1 MKRVADVLI
10 VGSGVAGLYASLNL
24 RDDLEIIMVSK
35 KSVNLCNSSL
45 AQGGIAVARGKEDFQ
60 SFIED
65 TLKAGKYE
73 NNIDSVKVLV
83 EESMDNINKLIEL
96 GANFEKDENGV
107 LFTKE
112 GAHEINRIVYHKDIT
127 GKHVEDILL
136 ENVKR
141 RKNIKIIEDCEMV
154 DIYHRGNRCIGALF
168 NKDGQD
174 LSIYAKVV
182 ILATGGIGG
191 LFKKSTNE
199 RIITGDSIGV
209 AIRNNIEIKDL
220 SYIQIHPT
228 AFFSKKS
235 EEKRFLISESVRGEG
250 GKLLNCNGERFVDEL
265 LPRDI
270 VSKKIYEEMK
280 KTNSNN
286 VFLDVSFMEKSFLQ
300 NRFPNIYNKC
310 LEEGIDISKEPIP
323 VAPAQHYFMGGI
335 KVDLN
340 GKTSMENLYAF
351 GETSCTGVHGANRL
365 ASNSLLEALVF
376 SRRGA
381 LEINFKDRAEAI
393 LNQDEYSDE
402 DIKRVLEEIN
412 SYIDNLE
419 LIIEERECEDL
430 DKYRLLNRKILIDE
444 ICRLRGDIKDELVT
458 CGGECKKSS

>member
-24 RDDLEIIMVSK
+24 REDLEIIMVSK

-73 NNIDSVKVLV
+73 NNIDSVRVLV
-83 EESMDNINKLIEL
+83 EESIDNINKLIDL

-154 DIYHRGNRCIGALF
+154 DIYHRDNRCIGALF
-168 NKDGQD
+168 NKDGEN

-250 GKLLNCNGERFVDEL
+250 GKLINCNGERFVDEL

-270 VSKKIYEEMK
+270 VAKKIYEEMK

-310 LEEGIDISKEPIP
+310 LDEGIDISKEPIP
-323 VAPAQHYFMGGI
+323 VDPAQHYFMGGI

-381 LEINFKDRAEAI
+381 LEIN
-393 LNQDEYSDE
+393 
-402 DIKRVLEEIN
+402 
-412 SYIDNLE
+412 SYIDDLE

>member
-1 MKRVADVLI
+1 MKRVTDVLI

-24 RDDLEIIMVSK
+24 REDLEIIMVSK

-73 NNIDSVKVLV
+73 NNIDSVRVLV
-83 EESMDNINKLIEL
+83 EESMDNINKLIDL

-168 NKDGQD
+168 NKDGEN

-270 VSKKIYEEMK
+270 VAKKIYEEMK

-310 LEEGIDISKEPIP
+310 LEEGVDISKEPIP

-381 LEINFKDRAEAI
+381 LEIN
-393 LNQDEYSDE
+393 
-402 DIKRVLEEIN
+402 

>member
-24 RDDLEIIMVSK
+24 REDLEIIMVSK

-73 NNIDSVKVLV
+73 NNIDSVRVLV
-83 EESMDNINKLIEL
+83 EESMDNINKLIDL

-141 RKNIKIIEDCEMV
+141 RKNIKIIEECEMV
-154 DIYHRGNRCIGALF
+154 DIYHRDNRCIGALF
-168 NKDGQD
+168 NKDGENS
-174 LSIYAKVV
+174 SIYAKVV

-381 LEINFKDRAEAI
+381 LEIN
-393 LNQDEYSDE
+393 
-402 DIKRVLEEIN
+402 

>member
-24 RDDLEIIMVSK
+24 REDLEIIMVSK

-73 NNIDSVKVLV
+73 NNIDSVRVLV
-83 EESMDNINKLIEL
+83 EESMDNINKLIDL

-250 GKLLNCNGERFVDEL
+250 GKLINCNGERFVDEL

-300 NRFPNIYNKC
+300 KRFPNIYNKC

-381 LEINFKDRAEAI
+381 LEIN
-393 LNQDEYSDE
+393 
-402 DIKRVLEEIN
+402 

>member
-10 VGSGVAGLYASLNL
+10 VGSGVAGLYTALNL
-24 RDDLEIIMVSK
+24 REDLEIIMVSK

-73 NNIDSVKVLV
+73 NNIDSVRVLV
-83 EESMDNINKLIEL
+83 EESMDNINKLIDL

-141 RKNIKIIEDCEMV
+141 RKNIKIIEECEMV
-154 DIYHRGNRCIGALF
+154 DIYHRDNRCIGALF
-168 NKDGQD
+168 NKEGEN

-250 GKLLNCNGERFVDEL
+250 GKLINCNGERFVDEL

-381 LEINFKDRAEAI
+381 LEIN
-393 LNQDEYSDE
+393 
-402 DIKRVLEEIN
+402 

>member
-24 RDDLEIIMVSK
+24 REDLEIIMASK

-73 NNIDSVKVLV
+73 NNIDSVRVLV
-83 EESMDNINKLIEL
+83 EESMDNINKLIDL

-141 RKNIKIIEDCEMV
+141 RKNIKMIEECEMV
-154 DIYHRGNRCIGALF
+154 DIYNRDNRCIGALF
-168 NKDGQD
+168 NKDGEN

-286 VFLDVSFMEKSFLQ
+286 VFLDVSFMEKGFLQ

-310 LEEGIDISKEPIP
+310 LDEGIDISKEPIP

-381 LEINFKDRAEAI
+381 LEIN
-393 LNQDEYSDE
+393 
-402 DIKRVLEEIN
+402 

>member
-24 RDDLEIIMVSK
+24 REDLEIIMVSK

-73 NNIDSVKVLV
+73 NNIDSVRVLV
-83 EESMDNINKLIEL
+83 EESMDNINKLIDL

-154 DIYHRGNRCIGALF
+154 DIYHRDNRCIGALF
-168 NKDGQD
+168 NKDGET

-191 LFKKSTNE
+191 LFKKSTNQ

-250 GKLLNCNGERFVDEL
+250 GKLINCNGERFVDEL

-381 LEINFKDRAEAI
+381 LEIN
-393 LNQDEYSDE
+393 
-402 DIKRVLEEIN
+402 

>member
-24 RDDLEIIMVSK
+24 REDLEIIMVSK

-73 NNIDSVKVLV
+73 NNIDSVRVLV
-83 EESMDNINKLIEL
+83 EESMDNINKLMDL

-141 RKNIKIIEDCEMV
+141 RKNIKIIEECEMV
-154 DIYHRGNRCIGALF
+154 DIYHRDNRCIGALF
-168 NKDGQD
+168 NKEGEN

-250 GKLLNCNGERFVDEL
+250 GKLINCNGERFVDEL

-300 NRFPNIYNKC
+300 KRFPNIYNKC

-381 LEINFKDRAEAI
+381 LEIN
-393 LNQDEYSDE
+393 
-402 DIKRVLEEIN
+402 
-412 SYIDNLE
+412 SYIDDLE

>member
-24 RDDLEIIMVSK
+24 REDLEIIMVSK

-73 NNIDSVKVLV
+73 NNIDSVRVLV
-83 EESMDNINKLIEL
+83 EESIDNINKLIDL
-96 GANFEKDENGV
+96 GANFEKEENGV

-154 DIYHRGNRCIGALF
+154 DIYHRDNRCIGALF
-168 NKDGQD
+168 NKDGEN

-250 GKLLNCNGERFVDEL
+250 GKLINCNGERFVDEL

-270 VSKKIYEEMK
+270 VAKKIYEEMK

-310 LEEGIDISKEPIP
+310 LDEGIDISKEPIP

-381 LEINFKDRAEAI
+381 LEIN
-393 LNQDEYSDE
+393 
-402 DIKRVLEEIN
+402 
-412 SYIDNLE
+412 SYIDDLE

>member
-24 RDDLEIIMVSK
+24 REDLEIIMVSK

-73 NNIDSVKVLV
+73 NNIDSVRVLV
-83 EESMDNINKLIEL
+83 EESMDNINKLIDL

-376 SRRGA
+376 SRRGS
-381 LEINFKDRAEAI
+381 L
-393 LNQDEYSDE
+393 
-402 DIKRVLEEIN
+402 EIN

>member
-24 RDDLEIIMVSK
+24 REDLEIIMVSK

-73 NNIDSVKVLV
+73 NNIDSVRILV
-83 EESMDNINKLIEL
+83 EESMDNINKLMDL

-141 RKNIKIIEDCEMV
+141 RKNIKIIEECEMV
-154 DIYHRGNRCIGALF
+154 DIYNRDNRCIGALF
-168 NKDGQD
+168 NKDGES

-250 GKLLNCNGERFVDEL
+250 GKLINCNGERFVDEL

-300 NRFPNIYNKC
+300 KRFPNIYNKC

-381 LEINFKDRAEAI
+381 LEIN
-393 LNQDEYSDE
+393 
-402 DIKRVLEEIN
+402 

>member
-24 RDDLEIIMVSK
+24 RDDLEIIMISK

-73 NNIDSVKVLV
+73 NNIDSVRVLV
-83 EESMDNINKLIEL
+83 EESMDNINKLMDL

-154 DIYHRGNRCIGALF
+154 DIYHRDNRCIGALF
-168 NKDGQD
+168 NKEGET

-286 VFLDVSFMEKSFLQ
+286 VFLDVSFMEKNFLQ
-300 NRFPNIYNKC
+300 KRFPNIYNKC

-323 VAPAQHYFMGGI
+323 VAPAQHYLMGGI

-340 GKTSMENLYAF
+340 GKTSMEHLYAF

-381 LEINFKDRAEAI
+381 L
-393 LNQDEYSDE
+393 
-402 DIKRVLEEIN
+402 EIN

>member
-10 VGSGVAGLYASLNL
+10 VGSGVAGVYASLNL
-24 RDDLEIIMVSK
+24 REDLEIIMVSK

-73 NNIDSVKVLV
+73 NNIDSVRVLV
-83 EESMDNINKLIEL
+83 EESMDNINKLIDL

-376 SRRGA
+376 SRRGS
-381 LEINFKDRAEAI
+381 LEINS
-393 LNQDEYSDE
+393 N
-402 DIKRVLEEIN
+402 
-412 SYIDNLE
+412 IDNLE

>member
-24 RDDLEIIMVSK
+24 REDLEIIMVSK

-73 NNIDSVKVLV
+73 NNIDSVRVLV
-83 EESMDNINKLIEL
+83 EESMDNINKLIDL

-141 RKNIKIIEDCEMV
+141 RKNIKIIEECEMV
-154 DIYHRGNRCIGALF
+154 DIYHRDNRSIGALF
-168 NKDGQD
+168 NKEGEN

-250 GKLLNCNGERFVDEL
+250 GKLINCNGERFVDEL

-381 LEINFKDRAEAI
+381 LEIN
-393 LNQDEYSDE
+393 
-402 DIKRVLEEIN
+402 

>member
-24 RDDLEIIMVSK
+24 REDLEIIMVSK

-73 NNIDSVKVLV
+73 NNIDSVRVLV
-83 EESMDNINKLIEL
+83 EESMDNINKLIDL

-154 DIYHRGNRCIGALF
+154 DIYHRDNRCIGALF
-168 NKDGQD
+168 NKDGET

-250 GKLLNCNGERFVDEL
+250 GKLINCNGERFVDEL

-381 LEINFKDRAEAI
+381 LEIN
-393 LNQDEYSDE
+393 
-402 DIKRVLEEIN
+402 

-458 CGGECKKSS
+458 C

>member
-24 RDDLEIIMVSK
+24 REDLEIIMVSK

-73 NNIDSVKVLV
+73 NNIDSVRVLV
-83 EESMDNINKLIEL
+83 EESMDNINKLIDL

-154 DIYHRGNRCIGALF
+154 DIYHRDNRCIGSLF
-168 NKDGQD
+168 NKDGET

-250 GKLLNCNGERFVDEL
+250 GKLINCNGERFVDEL

-381 LEINFKDRAEAI
+381 LEINS
-393 LNQDEYSDE
+393 N
-402 DIKRVLEEIN
+402 
-412 SYIDNLE
+412 IDNLE

>member
-24 RDDLEIIMVSK
+24 REDLEIIMVSK

-73 NNIDSVKVLV
+73 NNIDSVRVLV
-83 EESMDNINKLIEL
+83 EESMDNINKLIDL

-168 NKDGQD
+168 NKDGEA
-174 LSIYAKVV
+174 LSVYAKVV

-270 VSKKIYEEMK
+270 VAKKIYEEMK

-310 LEEGIDISKEPIP
+310 LEEGVDISKEPIP

-381 LEINFKDRAEAI
+381 LEIN
-393 LNQDEYSDE
+393 
-402 DIKRVLEEIN
+402 

>member
-24 RDDLEIIMVSK
+24 REDLEIIMVSK

-73 NNIDSVKVLV
+73 NNIDSVRVLV
-83 EESMDNINKLIEL
+83 EESMDNINKLMDL

-168 NKDGQD
+168 NKDGQN

-250 GKLLNCNGERFVDEL
+250 GKLINCNGERFVDEL

-300 NRFPNIYNKC
+300 KRFPNIYNKC

-381 LEINFKDRAEAI
+381 LEIN
-393 LNQDEYSDE
+393 
-402 DIKRVLEEIN
+402 

>member
-24 RDDLEIIMVSK
+24 REDLEIIMVSK

-73 NNIDSVKVLV
+73 NNIDSVRVLV
-83 EESMDNINKLIEL
+83 EESMDNINKLIDL

-154 DIYHRGNRCIGALF
+154 DIYHRDNRCIGALF
-168 NKDGQD
+168 NKDGET

-250 GKLLNCNGERFVDEL
+250 GKLINCNGERFVDEL

-381 LEINFKDRAEAI
+381 LEINS
-393 LNQDEYSDE
+393 N
-402 DIKRVLEEIN
+402 
-412 SYIDNLE
+412 IDNLE

>member
-24 RDDLEIIMVSK
+24 REDLEIIMVSK

-73 NNIDSVKVLV
+73 NNIDSVRVLV
-83 EESMDNINKLIEL
+83 EESMDNINKLIDL
-96 GANFEKDENGV
+96 GANFEKDESGV

-250 GKLLNCNGERFVDEL
+250 GKLINCNGERFVDEL

-300 NRFPNIYNKC
+300 KRFPNIYNKC

-381 LEINFKDRAEAI
+381 LEIN
-393 LNQDEYSDE
+393 
-402 DIKRVLEEIN
+402 

>member
-24 RDDLEIIMVSK
+24 REDLEIIMVSK

-73 NNIDSVKVLV
+73 NNIDSVRVLV
-83 EESMDNINKLIEL
+83 EESMDNINKLIDL

-154 DIYHRGNRCIGALF
+154 DIYHRDNRCIGALF

-270 VSKKIYEEMK
+270 VAKKIYEEMK

-381 LEINFKDRAEAI
+381 LEIN
-393 LNQDEYSDE
+393 
-402 DIKRVLEEIN
+402 

>member
-24 RDDLEIIMVSK
+24 RDDLKIIMVSK

-73 NNIDSVKVLV
+73 NNIDSVRVLV
-83 EESMDNINKLIEL
+83 EESMDNINKLMDL

-154 DIYHRGNRCIGALF
+154 DIYHRDNRCIGALF
-168 NKDGQD
+168 NKEGET

-300 NRFPNIYNKC
+300 KRFPNIYNKC

-381 LEINFKDRAEAI
+381 LEIN
-393 LNQDEYSDE
+393 
-402 DIKRVLEEIN
+402 
-412 SYIDNLE
+412 SYIDDLE

>member
-10 VGSGVAGLYASLNL
+10 VGSGVAGLYALLNL

-73 NNIDSVKVLV
+73 NNIDSVRVLV
-83 EESMDNINKLIEL
+83 EESMDNINKLMDL
-96 GANFEKDENGV
+96 GADFEKDENGV

-141 RKNIKIIEDCEMV
+141 RKNIKIIEECEMV
-154 DIYHRGNRCIGALF
+154 DIYHRDNRCIGALF
-168 NKDGQD
+168 NKEGEN

-300 NRFPNIYNKC
+300 KRFPNIYNKC

-381 LEINFKDRAEAI
+381 LEIN
-393 LNQDEYSDE
+393 
-402 DIKRVLEEIN
+402 
-412 SYIDNLE
+412 SYIDDLE

>member
-73 NNIDSVKVLV
+73 NNIDSVRVLV
-83 EESMDNINKLIEL
+83 EESMDNINKLIDL

-154 DIYHRGNRCIGALF
+154 DIYHRDNRCIGALF
-168 NKDGQD
+168 NKDGEN

-270 VSKKIYEEMK
+270 VAKKIYEEMK

-310 LEEGIDISKEPIP
+310 VEEGIDISKEPIP

-381 LEINFKDRAEAI
+381 LEIN
-393 LNQDEYSDE
+393 
-402 DIKRVLEEIN
+402 

>member
-300 NRFPNIYNKC
+300 NRFTNIYNKC

-381 LEINFKDRAEAI
+381 LEIN
-393 LNQDEYSDE
+393 
-402 DIKRVLEEIN
+402 

>member
-24 RDDLEIIMVSK
+24 REDLEIIMVSK

-73 NNIDSVKVLV
+73 NNIDSVRVLV
-83 EESMDNINKLIEL
+83 EESMDNINKLIDL

-107 LFTKE
+107 IFTKE

-168 NKDGQD
+168 NKDGEN

-270 VSKKIYEEMK
+270 VAKKIYEEMK

-310 LEEGIDISKEPIP
+310 SEEGIDISKEPIP

-340 GKTSMENLYAF
+340 GKTSMKNLYAF

-376 SRRGA
+376 SRRGS
-381 LEINFKDRAEAI
+381 LEINS
-393 LNQDEYSDE
+393 N
-402 DIKRVLEEIN
+402 
-412 SYIDNLE
+412 IDNLE

>member
-24 RDDLEIIMVSK
+24 REDLEIIMVSK

-73 NNIDSVKVLV
+73 NNIDSVRVLV
-83 EESMDNINKLIEL
+83 EESMDNINKLIDL

-154 DIYHRGNRCIGALF
+154 DIYHRDNRCIGALF
-168 NKDGQD
+168 NKDGEN

-199 RIITGDSIGV
+199 RIITGDSIGI

-270 VSKKIYEEMK
+270 VAKKIYEEMK

-310 LEEGIDISKEPIP
+310 LDEGIDISKEPIP

-381 LEINFKDRAEAI
+381 LEIN
-393 LNQDEYSDE
+393 
-402 DIKRVLEEIN
+402 
-412 SYIDNLE
+412 SYIDDLE

>member
-60 SFIED
+60 PFIED

-83 EESMDNINKLIEL
+83 EESMDNINKLMDL

-141 RKNIKIIEDCEMV
+141 RKNIKIIEECEMV
-154 DIYHRGNRCIGALF
+154 DIYHRDNRCIGALF
-168 NKDGQD
+168 NKEGEN

-199 RIITGDSIGV
+199 RIITGDSIGI

-300 NRFPNIYNKC
+300 KRFPNIYNKC

-335 KVDLN
+335 KVNLN

-381 LEINFKDRAEAI
+381 LEIN
-393 LNQDEYSDE
+393 
-402 DIKRVLEEIN
+402 
-412 SYIDNLE
+412 SYIDDLE

>member
-73 NNIDSVKVLV
+73 NNIDSVRVLV
-83 EESMDNINKLIEL
+83 EESMDNINKLMDL

-141 RKNIKIIEDCEMV
+141 RKNIKIIEECEMV
-154 DIYHRGNRCIGALF
+154 DIYHRDNRCIGALF
-168 NKDGQD
+168 NKDGEN

-199 RIITGDSIGV
+199 RSITGDSIGV

-250 GKLLNCNGERFVDEL
+250 GKLINCNGERFVDEL

-286 VFLDVSFMEKSFLQ
+286 VFLDVSFMKKSFLQ

-376 SRRGA
+376 SRRGS
-381 LEINFKDRAEAI
+381 L
-393 LNQDEYSDE
+393 
-402 DIKRVLEEIN
+402 EIN
-412 SYIDNLE
+412 SYIDDLE
-419 LIIEERECEDL
+419 LIIEEKECEDL

>member
-73 NNIDSVKVLV
+73 NNIDSVRVLV
-83 EESMDNINKLIEL
+83 EESMDNINKLIDL

-381 LEINFKDRAEAI
+381 LEIN
-393 LNQDEYSDE
+393 
-402 DIKRVLEEIN
+402 
-412 SYIDNLE
+412 SYIDDLE

>member
-24 RDDLEIIMVSK
+24 REDLEIIMVSK

-73 NNIDSVKVLV
+73 NNIDSVRVLV
-83 EESMDNINKLIEL
+83 EESMDNINKLIDL
-96 GANFEKDENGV
+96 GANFEKDEKGV

-154 DIYHRGNRCIGALF
+154 DIYHRDNRCIGALF
-168 NKDGQD
+168 NKDGET

-250 GKLLNCNGERFVDEL
+250 GKLINCNGERFVDEL

-381 LEINFKDRAEAI
+381 LEIN
-393 LNQDEYSDE
+393 
-402 DIKRVLEEIN
+402 

>member
-24 RDDLEIIMVSK
+24 REDLEIIMVSK

-73 NNIDSVKVLV
+73 NNIDSVRVLV
-83 EESMDNINKLIEL
+83 EESMDNINKLMDL

-154 DIYHRGNRCIGALF
+154 DIYHRDNRCIGALF
-168 NKDGQD
+168 NKDGEN

-270 VSKKIYEEMK
+270 VAKKIYEEMK

-310 LEEGIDISKEPIP
+310 LDEGIDISKEPIP

-381 LEINFKDRAEAI
+381 LEIN
-393 LNQDEYSDE
+393 
-402 DIKRVLEEIN
+402 
-412 SYIDNLE
+412 SYIDDLE

>member
-24 RDDLEIIMVSK
+24 REDLEIIMVSK

-73 NNIDSVKVLV
+73 NNIDSVRVLV
-83 EESMDNINKLIEL
+83 EESMDNINKLMDL
-96 GANFEKDENGV
+96 GANFEKDESGV

-250 GKLLNCNGERFVDEL
+250 GKLINCNGERFVDEL

-381 LEINFKDRAEAI
+381 LEIN
-393 LNQDEYSDE
+393 
-402 DIKRVLEEIN
+402 
-412 SYIDNLE
+412 SYIDDLE

>member
-24 RDDLEIIMVSK
+24 REDLEIIMVSK

-73 NNIDSVKVLV
+73 NNIDSVRVLV
-83 EESMDNINKLIEL
+83 EESMDNINKLIDL

-154 DIYHRGNRCIGALF
+154 DIYHRDNRCIGALF
-168 NKDGQD
+168 NKDGET

-199 RIITGDSIGV
+199 RIITGDSIGI

-300 NRFPNIYNKC
+300 KRFPNIYNKC

-381 LEINFKDRAEAI
+381 LEIN
-393 LNQDEYSDE
+393 
-402 DIKRVLEEIN
+402 

>member
-250 GKLLNCNGERFVDEL
+250 GKLINCNGERFVDEL

-270 VSKKIYEEMK
+270 VAKKIYEEMK
-280 KTNSNN
+280 KTDSYN
-286 VFLDVSFMEKSFLQ
+286 VFLDVSFMEKSFLKK
-300 NRFPNIYNKC
+300 RFPNIYNKC
-310 LEEGIDISKEPIP
+310 LEEGVDISKEPIP

-381 LEINFKDRAEAI
+381 LEIN
-393 LNQDEYSDE
+393 
-402 DIKRVLEEIN
+402 

>member
-24 RDDLEIIMVSK
+24 REDLEIIMVSK

-45 AQGGIAVARGKEDFQ
+45 AQGGIAVARGKEDFK

-73 NNIDSVKVLV
+73 NNIDSVRVLV
-83 EESMDNINKLIEL
+83 EESMDNINKLIDL

-141 RKNIKIIEDCEMV
+141 RKNVKIIEDCEMV
-154 DIYHRGNRCIGALF
+154 DIYHRDNRCIGALF
-168 NKDGQD
+168 NKDGET

-250 GKLLNCNGERFVDEL
+250 GKLINCNGERFVDEL

-300 NRFPNIYNKC
+300 KRFPNIYNKC

-381 LEINFKDRAEAI
+381 LEIN
-393 LNQDEYSDE
+393 
-402 DIKRVLEEIN
+402 

>member
-24 RDDLEIIMVSK
+24 REDLEIIMVSK

-73 NNIDSVKVLV
+73 NNIDSVRVLV
-83 EESMDNINKLIEL
+83 EESMDNINKLIDL

-154 DIYHRGNRCIGALF
+154 DIYHRDNRCIGALF
-168 NKDGQD
+168 NKDGET
-174 LSIYAKVV
+174 LSIYDKVV

-250 GKLLNCNGERFVDEL
+250 GKLINCNGERFVDEL

-381 LEINFKDRAEAI
+381 LEIN
-393 LNQDEYSDE
+393 
-402 DIKRVLEEIN
+402 

>member
-24 RDDLEIIMVSK
+24 REDLEIIMVSK

-73 NNIDSVKVLV
+73 NNIDSVRVLV
-83 EESMDNINKLIEL
+83 EESMDNINKLIDL
-96 GANFEKDENGV
+96 GANFEKDEKGV

-154 DIYHRGNRCIGALF
+154 DIYHRDNRCIGALF
-168 NKDGQD
+168 NKDEEN

-250 GKLLNCNGERFVDEL
+250 GKLINCNGERFVDEL

-300 NRFPNIYNKC
+300 KRFPNIYNKC

-381 LEINFKDRAEAI
+381 LEIN
-393 LNQDEYSDE
+393 
-402 DIKRVLEEIN
+402 

>member
-24 RDDLEIIMVSK
+24 REDLEIIMVSK

-73 NNIDSVKVLV
+73 NNIDSVRVLV
-83 EESMDNINKLIEL
+83 EESMDNINKLMDL

-141 RKNIKIIEDCEMV
+141 RKNIKIIEECEMV
-154 DIYHRGNRCIGALF
+154 DIYHRDNRCIGALF
-168 NKDGQD
+168 NKDGEN

-376 SRRGA
+376 SRRGS
-381 LEINFKDRAEAI
+381 L
-393 LNQDEYSDE
+393 
-402 DIKRVLEEIN
+402 EIN
-412 SYIDNLE
+412 SYIDDLE
-419 LIIEERECEDL
+419 LIIEEKECEDL